1 MFTDIKGYDGYKINE
16 NGIVINKKGH
26 MMRPAINGNGYLRV
40 PLEVYDENGKLLHR
54 DNKFIH
60 RLVAEAYIPNPNNLE
75 VVMHKD
81 NDKLHV
87 HYSNLEWGSQSDNI
101 RQAFDEGR
109 KNSPKANYPNLY
121 EVYNDTESI
130 KCKGIS
136 GVAELIGFSEATVRP
151 GEIKSGKYAGYI
163 VKNTHQKIKPAI
175 YFK

>member
-1 MFTDIKGYDGYKINE
+1 MFTDIKGYDGYKINQ

-26 MMRPAINGNGYLRV
+26 MMRPALSNSGYLRV

-54 DNKFIH
+54 DNKSIH
-60 RLVAEAYIPNPNNLE
+60 RLVAETFIPNPDPDNLK

-81 NDKLHV
+81 NDKLHN
-87 HYSNLEWGSQSDNI
+87 HYTNLKWGSQSDNI

-109 KNSPKANYPNLY
+109 KDSPNRCLY
-121 EVYNDTESI
+121 EVYNNTENI

-136 GVAELIGFSEATVRP
+136 GVAELTGLSETTVRP
-151 GEIKSGKYAGYI
+151 GKIKSGKYTGYTI
-163 VKNTHQKIKPAI
+163 KNTHQKIKPAI